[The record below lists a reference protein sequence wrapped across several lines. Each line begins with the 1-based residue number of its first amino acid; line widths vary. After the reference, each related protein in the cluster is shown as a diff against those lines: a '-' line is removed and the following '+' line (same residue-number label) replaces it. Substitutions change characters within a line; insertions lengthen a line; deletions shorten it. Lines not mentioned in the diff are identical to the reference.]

1 MIRQQW
7 TPPPYH
13 LIIMNYLNRTNI
25 IYGSSKYKKIMLD
38 QEKKK
43 YLPGPTSLISIIKKN
58 LCGEK
63 NILKSD

>member
-43 YLPGPTSLISIIKKN
+43 YLPGPTSLISIIKKK
-58 LCGEK
+58 LVWGKKYIEK
-63 NILKSD
+63 